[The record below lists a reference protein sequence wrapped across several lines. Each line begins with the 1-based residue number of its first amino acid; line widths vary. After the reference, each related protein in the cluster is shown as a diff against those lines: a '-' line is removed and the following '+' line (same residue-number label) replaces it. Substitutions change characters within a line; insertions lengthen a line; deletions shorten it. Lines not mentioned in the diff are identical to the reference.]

1 MDQETTVAKA
11 QDDILHDNLP
21 IAIGMA
27 VGVASL
33 FAYVFLDAR
42 GIIPWLLYMITV
54 FALRWASSLIGWRN
68 SSDADHR
75 SWRRIYG
82 LGAVMTALGWSAASP
97 LFILKADV
105 PHQAYG
111 ILLLVGTA
119 AGAGTRAPWRA
130 EGVAVCRHCGRR
142 RRPLAA
148 GAGMAGDAEGQQR
161 TGGQCPVTGIK

>member
-105 PHQAYG
+105 PHQAFG

-119 AGAGTRAPWRA
+119 AGAVPVMSAAQNKFRVYAYLIIL
-130 EGVAVCRHCGRR
+130 
-142 RRPLAA
+142 PLDQI
-148 GAGMAGDAEGQQR
+148 GFEIGKIG
-161 TGGQCPVTGIK
+161 C